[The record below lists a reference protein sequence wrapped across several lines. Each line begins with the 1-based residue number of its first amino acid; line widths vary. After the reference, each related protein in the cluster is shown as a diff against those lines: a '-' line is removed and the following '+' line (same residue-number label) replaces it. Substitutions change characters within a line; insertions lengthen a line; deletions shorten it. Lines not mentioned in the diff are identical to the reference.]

1 MTCIIGFIDKTNGMT
16 YMGCDSCI
24 STGSTKAIMNEGK
37 KKVFKLK
44 DVNNAILG
52 FSGDVRDM
60 NILEYATGLI
70 DKRDEPDID
79 EEYVVTKFVPNLINI
94 IEKNDRCR
102 TSNGQKEMES
112 YFLLAYKEKMWRISS
127 DYSVTSF
134 SDDYDAIGSGTYH
147 ALGSMATTEGLG
159 MTPVRRIHKALQVA
173 SKFVPSVAPP
183 FHIINTKNDVIT
195 SFEC

>member
-1 MTCIIGFIDKTNGMT
+1 
-16 YMGCDSCI
+16 
-24 STGSTKAIMNEGK
+24 
-37 KKVFKLK
+37 
-44 DVNNAILG
+44 
-52 FSGDVRDM
+52 
-60 NILEYATGLI
+60 
-70 DKRDEPDID
+70 
-79 EEYVVTKFVPNLINI
+79 
-94 IEKNDRCR
+94 
-102 TSNGQKEMES
+102 
-112 YFLLAYKEKMWRISS
+112 MWRISS